1 MTTDPA
7 APLRDD
13 ADFRRFW
20 LARQVS
26 TAGTL
31 VTAVALP
38 VLVYRLSGSPSL
50 TALVTLVE
58 GLPYLL
64 FGLVSGALSDRLD
77 RRRVMVV
84 ADLLS
89 AAVIA
94 SVPVAHELGVLTV
107 GHALVAGF
115 LAQACFVFFDGAAF
129 GALPAIVG
137 RERLGP
143 ANAALWGFGSLLDLG
158 MPMLTGVLLALL
170 HPAVLLGVDALSF
183 AASALCVVGISVRL
197 NAPRDLPPLRPRA
210 LVTEVRDGLRFLLD
224 HAGVR
229 SQTVVGFLQSLSGAG
244 FMALSVPFAD
254 RVLEIGTSGWRFGL
268 LFATW
273 GVGGILAALLTPRLH
288 RRMPTSRVTLLALPV
303 SAAAGLVVVT
313 TSSWLVAASVMA
325 LWGVAYQSVL
335 LTSVTYRQ
343 VVTPEHLLGRVN
355 TAGRM
360 LSFGVG
366 WTAGALGAGAA
377 AGLLGTRGALV
388 AVVSVGVVAA
398 VFGWLSPLRTLE
410 RDDLQQ
416 AVA

>member
-1 MTTDPA
+1 MSTTLREDPN
-7 APLRDD
+7 
-13 ADFRRFW
+13 FRRYW

-26 TAGTL
+26 VGGTL

-64 FGLVSGALSDRLD
+64 LGLVSGALSDRLD

-89 AAVIA
+89 AVAIG
-94 SVPVAHELGVLTV
+94 SVPLAHLLGVLTV

-129 GALPAIVG
+129 GALPSIVG
-137 RERLGP
+137 RDRLAS
-143 ANAALWGFGSLLDLG
+143 ANAAIWGFGSLLDLG
-158 MPMLTGVLLALL
+158 VPMAAGLLLALL
-170 HPAVLLGVDALSF
+170 DPALLLGVDALSF
-183 AASALCVVGISVRL
+183 LASAACVVGISVRL
-197 NAPRDLPPLRPRA
+197 SGVRDLPPISVRA
-210 LVTEVRDGLRFLLD
+210 VVDEVGVGLRFLVG

-229 SQTVVGFLQSLSGAG
+229 SQTVIGFLMSLSGAG

-254 RVLEIGTSGWRFGL
+254 RILDVGTSGWRFGL

-273 GVGGILAALLTPRLH
+273 GVGGVLAALLTPRLH
-288 RRMPTSRVTLLALPV
+288 RRVPTTRATLLALPV

-313 TSSWLVAASVMA
+313 TSSWLVAVTAMA
-325 LWGVAYQSVL
+325 VWGVAYQSVV
-335 LTSVTYRQ
+335 LTSITYRQ
-343 VVTPEHLLGRVN
+343 QATPEHLLGRVN

-366 WTAGALGAGAA
+366 WTAGALGAGAV
-377 AGLLGTRGALV
+377 AGLLGTRTALV
-388 AVVSVGVVAA
+388 SVVSVGVLAV
-398 VFGWLSPLRTLE
+398 VFGWLSPLRTMH
-410 RDDLQQ
+410 RDPVPE

>member
-1 MTTDPA
+1 MPTTLREDP
-7 APLRDD
+7 
-13 ADFRRFW
+13 DFRRYW

-26 TAGTL
+26 VAGTL

-89 AAVIA
+89 AVAIG
-94 SVPVAHELGVLTV
+94 SVPLAHALGTLTV

-137 RERLGP
+137 RDRLAP
-143 ANAALWGFGSLLDLG
+143 ANAAIWGFGSLLDLG
-158 MPMLTGVLLALL
+158 VPMAAGLLLALL
-170 HPAVLLGVDALSF
+170 DPALLLGVDALSF
-183 AASALCVVGISVRL
+183 IASAACVAGITVRL
-197 NAPRDLPPLRPRA
+197 SGVRDLPPLSARA
-210 LVTEVRDGLRFLLD
+210 LVDEVGVGLRFLVG
-224 HAGVR
+224 HPGVR
-229 SQTVVGFLQSLSGAG
+229 SQTVIGFLMSLSGAG

-254 RVLEIGTSGWRFGL
+254 RILDVGTSGWRFGL

-273 GVGGILAALLTPRLH
+273 GVGGVLAALLTPRLH
-288 RRMPTSRVTLLALPV
+288 RRMPTTRATLLALPV

-313 TSSWLVAASVMA
+313 TSSWLVAVVAMA
-325 LWGVAYQSVL
+325 VWGVAYQSVV
-335 LTSVTYRQ
+335 LTSITYRQ
-343 VVTPEHLLGRVN
+343 MATPEPLLGRVN

-360 LSFGVG
+360 LSFGIG
-366 WTAGALGAGAA
+366 WTGGALGASAV
-377 AGLLGTRGALV
+377 AGLLGTRTALV
-388 AVVSVGVVAA
+388 SVVSVGVLAV
-398 VFGWLSPLRTLE
+398 VFGWLSPLRTMH
-410 RDDLQQ
+410 RDPVPE

>member
-1 MTTDPA
+1 VSTTLREDPN
-7 APLRDD
+7 
-13 ADFRRFW
+13 FRRYW

-26 TAGTL
+26 VGGTL

-64 FGLVSGALSDRLD
+64 LGLVSGALSDRLD

-89 AAVIA
+89 AVAIG
-94 SVPVAHELGVLTV
+94 SVPLAHLLGVLTV

-129 GALPAIVG
+129 GALPSIVG
-137 RERLGP
+137 RDRLAS
-143 ANAALWGFGSLLDLG
+143 ANAAIWGFGSLLDLG
-158 MPMLTGVLLALL
+158 VPMAAGLLLALL
-170 HPAVLLGVDALSF
+170 DPALLLGVDALSF
-183 AASALCVVGISVRL
+183 LASAACVAGISVRL
-197 NAPRDLPPLRPRA
+197 SGVRDLPPISVRA
-210 LVTEVRDGLRFLLD
+210 VVDEVGVGLRFLVG

-229 SQTVVGFLQSLSGAG
+229 SQTVIGFLMSLSGAG

-254 RVLEIGTSGWRFGL
+254 RILDVGTSGWRFGL

-273 GVGGILAALLTPRLH
+273 GVGGVLAALLTPRLH
-288 RRMPTSRVTLLALPV
+288 RRIPTTRATLLALPV

-313 TSSWLVAASVMA
+313 TSSWLVAVTAMA
-325 LWGVAYQSVL
+325 VWGVAYQSVV
-335 LTSVTYRQ
+335 LTSITYRQ
-343 VVTPEHLLGRVN
+343 QATPEHLLGRVN

-366 WTAGALGAGAA
+366 WTAGALGAGAV
-377 AGLLGTRGALV
+377 AGLLGTRTALV
-388 AVVSVGVVAA
+388 SVVSVGVLAV
-398 VFGWLSPLRTLE
+398 VFGWLSPLRTMH
-410 RDDLQQ
+410 RDPVPE